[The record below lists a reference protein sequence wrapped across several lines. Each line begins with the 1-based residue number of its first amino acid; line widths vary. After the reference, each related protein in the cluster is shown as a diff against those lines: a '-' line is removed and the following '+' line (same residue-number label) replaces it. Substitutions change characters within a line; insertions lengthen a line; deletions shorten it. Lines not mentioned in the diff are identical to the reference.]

1 MKRVELYFGEADSR
15 FGGCCFQ
22 AGWAERSV
30 LSLLFVSD
38 QKLSFTS
45 SSTNEMVT
53 LQLGPN
59 MLRYFST
66 RVFSRI
72 IEYLD
77 KKGFLTG
84 VCVCAC

>member
-1 MKRVELYFGEADSR
+1 MKRVKLNFGEADSR

-45 SSTNEMVT
+45 SLTNEMALFLYSSV
-53 LQLGPN
+53 LICSVILV
-59 MLRYFST
+59 L
-66 RVFSRI
+66 
-72 IEYLD
+72 EYS
-77 KKGFLTG
+77 
-84 VCVCAC
+84 VE

>member
-1 MKRVELYFGEADSR
+1 MKRVQLNFGEADSR

-45 SSTNEMVT
+45 SLTNEMALFLYSSV
-53 LQLGPN
+53 LI
-59 MLRYFST
+59 FS
-66 RVFSRI
+66 VI
-72 IEYLD
+72 LVLEYS
-77 KKGFLTG
+77 
-84 VCVCAC
+84 VE

>member
-45 SSTNEMVT
+45 SLTNEMALFLYSSV
-53 LQLGPN
+53 LICSVILV
-59 MLRYFST
+59 L
-66 RVFSRI
+66 
-72 IEYLD
+72 EYS
-77 KKGFLTG
+77 
-84 VCVCAC
+84 VE

>member
-45 SSTNEMVT
+45 SLTNEMALFLYSSV
-53 LQLGPN
+53 LI
-59 MLRYFST
+59 FS
-66 RVFSRI
+66 VI
-72 IEYLD
+72 LVLEYS
-77 KKGFLTG
+77 
-84 VCVCAC
+84 VE

>member
-45 SSTNEMVT
+45 SLTNEMALFLYSSILICSVI
-53 LQLGPN
+53 LVL
-59 MLRYFST
+59 
-66 RVFSRI
+66 
-72 IEYLD
+72 EYS
-77 KKGFLTG
+77 
-84 VCVCAC
+84 VE